1 MGDIF
6 WGTDESTGSQ
16 MEQMQ
21 ETIKNQSGTIETL
34 ERQVVQAGIKAK
46 IQEGERVVDKE
57 VTQTQAEQ
65 KLLQRMMKG
74 EADLQKKEM
83 KLANKNVARN
93 NSSS

>member
-1 MGDIF
+1 MYAQMQ
-6 WGTDESTGSQ
+6 SQ

-21 ETIKNQSGTIETL
+21 DTIKNQSGTIETL

-46 IQEGERVVDKE
+46 IQEGEQLVNKE

-83 KLANKNVARN
+83 KLANKNVARD